1 MIFHSLNSYFY
12 MLGVDTHCVCI
23 YYLFLLFFFVISIFL
38 SITFFKVIG
47 ALPKPVT
54 VKFSRNIDQ
63 NGKVESGKV
72 TSSSSSSS
80 TVTLSEEEKVS
91 IIFFVLSS
99 FFFFSSP
106 LLFFSFFFSSVLYW
120 IVLWCT
126 LLFCIVYYTILFFF
140 FLFSY
145 PFFLCLNENFTSDNM
160 KWTFV
165 LIYFTNDFFSNFST
179 AITIIF

>member
-1 MIFHSLNSYFY
+1 M
-12 MLGVDTHCVCI
+12 DRHCVCI
-23 YYLFLLFFFVISIFL
+23 YYLLLLFFFVIPIFL

-91 IIFFVLSS
+91 IIFL
-99 FFFFSSP
+99 FFHHFFSSLLHSSFSLSFLHRIELNCIVVYFIVLYSILYNSI
-106 LLFFSFFFSSVLYW
+106 LLFL
-120 IVLWCT
+120 
-126 LLFCIVYYTILFFF
+126 
-140 FLFSY
+140 LFSY
-145 PFFLCLNENFTSDNM
+145 PFISFFFL
-160 KWTFV
+160 
-165 LIYFTNDFFSNFST
+165 
-179 AITIIF
+179 